1 MLEVRRKAFPDFEKY
16 ELGNQIRRAA
26 MSIPLNIAE
35 GYGKKRSAKEF
46 QRFLVMAMGSCN
58 EIQVILDMV
67 KDLGYIKEEDHKVYS
82 EKYDILGRRLNV
94 MIKSWKQF

>member
-1 MLEVRRKAFPDFEKY
+1 
-16 ELGNQIRRAA
+16 

-58 EIQVILDMV
+58 ELLVIWYWTLDTLSLEIM
-67 KDLGYIKEEDHKVYS
+67 KYIRKS
-82 EKYDILGRRLNV
+82 
-94 MIKSWKQF
+94 MIY